1 MRGADD
7 TIKLSKER
15 LNTAENLVEDGNKL
29 LKQCLNKMN
38 HGIFLD
44 GQWVKNKKKNWMRN

>member
-44 GQWVKNKKKNWMRN
+44 GQWVKNKKKN

>member
-29 LKQCLNKMN
+29 LK
-38 HGIFLD
+38 
-44 GQWVKNKKKNWMRN
+44 